1 MNHAIR
7 KPVALGLA
15 ALTVLGASSAFAL
28 STSNLSQIINPGTLV
43 VDIVDG
49 SYAPVTNPGVA
60 MSTKTFNFACQKD
73 ADASTGTFG
82 TSTEQIY
89 VKNPDAADNGWNVSI
104 AAANTNAVWESV
116 KGTYDFND
124 VAGSGCN
131 DGADSDSV
139 AGKLTVNPS
148 VGTLAVGACLNC
160 TTTDITKGSSASFTE
175 GSVDSITLLAAAGGS
190 DDIGD
195 FRLQGVALSQTI
207 PAEQPAADDYN
218 IDMVLS
224 VTAI

>member
-7 KPVALGLA
+7 KPIALGLA
-15 ALTVLGASSAFAL
+15 ALTVLGATSAFAY

-49 SYAPVTNPGVA
+49 SYAPVANPGVN
-60 MSTKTFNFACQKD
+60 MTDKTFNFACQKD
-73 ADASTGTFG
+73 ADASTGVLG

-104 AAANTNAVWESV
+104 AAASTSAVWESV

-131 DGADSDSV
+131 DGSDTDSV

-148 VGTLAVGACLNC
+148 VGTLAVGSCLNC
-160 TTTDITKGSSASFTE
+160 TTTDISKGASASFNQGT
-175 GSVDSITLLAAAGGS
+175 VDSITLLDAAAGS

-224 VTAI
+224 VTAV